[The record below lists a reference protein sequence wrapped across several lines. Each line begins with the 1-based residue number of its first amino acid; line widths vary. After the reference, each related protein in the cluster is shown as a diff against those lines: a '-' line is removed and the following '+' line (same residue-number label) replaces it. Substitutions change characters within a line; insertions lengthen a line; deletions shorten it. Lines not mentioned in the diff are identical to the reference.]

1 MTSTLFT
8 ILAIGFVVV
17 VSGAL
22 GLISLVSSLIANDD
36 VGERLET
43 YALVPTF
50 NARPEGNRSRTYL
63 LRFRF
68 RLNSAFSMFASEEL
82 TLKLMSANWPITET
96 EYILIRFW
104 GALAG
109 FGLGWLILR
118 SVLPGLGIAVIAFL
132 IPAILLNQS
141 IHRRQVNFEKQLI
154 DVLVLIK
161 GAVQAGFSFLQAL
174 DIVVQ
179 EMRPPVSEEFARV
192 RREVTLGLP
201 LSQALA
207 NLNARM
213 QNDDLYLVITAVNI
227 NSQVGGN
234 MATMLEAV
242 SETIRDRVRLF
253 SEVRAVT
260 SQQRFSGYLLTLLP
274 FILVAVL
281 FIISPDYI
289 SRLFQPGIYL
299 CIPIGALIMVLLGN
313 LVIRMMAKIDV

>member
-1 MTSTLFT
+1 MTPTLFT
-8 ILAIGFVVV
+8 ILGIGLVVV
-17 VSGAL
+17 VSGILAL
-22 GLISLVSSLIANDD
+22 VSLVNTLITSDEM
-36 VGERLET
+36 GERLET

-50 NARPEGNRSRTYL
+50 EARREGKRSRTL
-63 LRFRF
+63 LIHFRF
-68 RLNSAFSMFASEEL
+68 RLNSAFSMFTSEEL

-96 EYILIRFW
+96 EYILIRVW
-104 GALAG
+104 GALG
-109 FGLGWLILR
+109 GLGLGWLFLR
-118 SVLPGLGIAVIAFL
+118 SIIPGLGIAFIAFL
-132 IPAILLNQS
+132 VPAILLNRS
-141 IHRRQVNFEKQLI
+141 IHRRRMNFEKQLI

-179 EMRPPVSEEFARV
+179 EMKPPVSEEFSRV

-201 LSQALA
+201 LSQALS

-242 SETIRDRVRLF
+242 SETIRERVRLF
-253 SEVRAVT
+253 SEVRAIT

-274 FILVAVL
+274 FILVAIL
-281 FIISPDYI
+281 FVISPDYI
-289 SRLFQPGIYL
+289 SRLFEPGITL
-299 CIPIGALIMVLLGN
+299 CIPSGAFILVLLGN
-313 LVIRMMAKIDV
+313 LVIRMMAKIEV

>member
-1 MTSTLFT
+1 MTPTLFT

-17 VSGAL
+17 VSGVLAL
-22 GLISLVSSLIANDD
+22 VSLVNTLITNDEL
-36 VGERLET
+36 GERLET

-50 NARPEGNRSRTYL
+50 DTRREGRRSRTFL
-63 LRFRF
+63 IHFRF
-68 RLNSAFSMFASEEL
+68 RLNSAFSMFTSEEL

-96 EYILIRFW
+96 EYILIRVW

-118 SVLPGLGIAVIAFL
+118 SFIPGLGIGFIAFL
-132 IPAILLNQS
+132 VPGILLNRS
-141 IHRRQVNFEKQLI
+141 IHRRRANFEKQLI

-179 EMRPPVSEEFARV
+179 EMKPPVSEEFSRV

-201 LSQALA
+201 LSQALS

-281 FIISPDYI
+281 FVISPDYI
-289 SRLFQPGIYL
+289 SRLFQPGIML
-299 CIPIGALIMVLLGN
+299 CIPIGALILVLLGN

>member
-1 MTSTLFT
+1 MTPTLFT

-17 VSGAL
+17 VSGTLAL
-22 GLISLVSSLIANDD
+22 VSLVNTLIANDE

-50 NARPEGNRSRTYL
+50 DARREGRRTRTFL
-63 LRFRF
+63 IHFRF
-68 RLNSAFSMFASEEL
+68 RLNSAFSMFTSEEL

-96 EYILIRFW
+96 EYFLIRVW

-109 FGLGWLILR
+109 LGLGWLFLR
-118 SVLPGLGIAVIAFL
+118 SIIPGLGIAFIAFL
-132 IPAILLNQS
+132 VPAILLNRS
-141 IHRRQVNFEKQLI
+141 IHRRRMNFEKQLI

-179 EMRPPVSEEFARV
+179 EMKPPASEEFARV

-201 LSQALA
+201 LSQALS

-242 SETIRDRVRLF
+242 SETIRERVRLF
-253 SEVRAVT
+253 SEVRAIT

-281 FIISPDYI
+281 FVISPDYI
-289 SRLFQPGIYL
+289 SRLFQPGVLL
-299 CIPIGALIMVLLGN
+299 CIPIGALVLVLLGN
-313 LVIRMMAKIDV
+313 IVIRMMAKVDV

>member
-1 MTSTLFT
+1 MTPTLFT
-8 ILAIGFVVV
+8 ILAVGFFVV
-17 VSGAL
+17 VSGVL
-22 GLISLVSSLIANDD
+22 GLVGLVNTLIANDE

-50 NARPEGNRSRTYL
+50 EARREGRRPRTL
-63 LRFRF
+63 LIHFRF
-68 RLNSAFSMFASEEL
+68 RLNSAFSMFTSEEL
-82 TLKLMSANWPITET
+82 SLKLMSANWPITET
-96 EYILIRFW
+96 EYILIRVW

-109 FGLGWLILR
+109 LGLGWLILR
-118 SVLPGLGIAVIAFL
+118 SIIPGLGIAFIAFL
-132 IPAILLNQS
+132 LPAVLLNRS
-141 IHRRQVNFEKQLI
+141 IHRRRMNFEKQLI

-179 EMRPPVSEEFARV
+179 EMKAPASEEFARV
-192 RREVTLGLP
+192 RREVRLGLP
-201 LSQALA
+201 LSQALS

-242 SETIRDRVRLF
+242 SQTIRERVRLF
-253 SEVRAVT
+253 SEVRAIT

-274 FILVAVL
+274 FFLVAIL
-281 FIISPDYI
+281 FVISPDYI
-289 SRLFQPGIYL
+289 SRLFEPGVML
-299 CIPIGALIMVLLGN
+299 CIPIGALILVLLGN
-313 LVIRMMAKIDV
+313 IVIRMMAKIDV